1 MLPISVKE
9 SHWCGVLAH
18 ASRVGG
24 LPETLGSVRGVPGV
38 GPHSRA
44 GVRATTW
51 SCCWGRGRSVKQT
64 WGAPREGSGLRL
76 ACHIREGVMKL
87 TSLSCEKR
95 DYPFQCLPFRP
106 VTGYPPSPSKRK
118 THGPPAP
125 RGLTPPADRHGLHPA
140 PVCPTPEKGFQG
152 SRDRPGSSQ
161 RVLNPNEK

>member
-1 MLPISVKE
+1 MWCPGSREPGWRPPRAPCVCARCARRWPAQPGWGQ
-9 SHWCGVLAH
+9 SHDLVLLLGAWP
-18 ASRVGG
+18 
-24 LPETLGSVRGVPGV
+24 LCETDMGSSPGGV
-38 GPHSRA
+38 GPPSPSCLSHSRGGNENSHLLA
-44 GVRATTW
+44 VR
-51 SCCWGRGRSVKQT
+51 
-64 WGAPREGSGLRL
+64 RETILFCASPSGL
-76 ACHIREGVMKL
+76 
-87 TSLSCEKR
+87 
-95 DYPFQCLPFRP
+95 